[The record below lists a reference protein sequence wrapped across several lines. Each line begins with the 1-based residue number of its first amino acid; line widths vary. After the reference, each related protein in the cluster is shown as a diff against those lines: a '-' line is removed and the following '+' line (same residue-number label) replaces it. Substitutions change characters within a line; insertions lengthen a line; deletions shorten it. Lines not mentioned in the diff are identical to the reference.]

1 MSVENK
7 EIGWNNT
14 PDIKKLLEKQDIDWA
29 LSWLGE
35 VSNKTIEN
43 KEQELAG
50 CFQIA
55 EFTSQLNENETD
67 RIQSI
72 LSQFLIPQNLPS

>member
-14 PDIKKLLEKQDIDWA
+14 PDIKKLLENKDIDGA

-50 CFQIA
+50 CFEIA

-72 LSQFLIPQNLPS
+72 LSQFLIPQNLQS